1 MREKLL
7 IYLMVDRSERL
18 KLLKQILSTRVM
30 VLDGAMGTSIQD
42 LQLTA
47 EDFGGPELEG
57 CNENLV
63 RTRPDRIRNLHLS
76 FLAAGADIIETDSF
90 GSTSVVLAEYGLQAH
105 ARELNRAAAAIAR
118 EAADS
123 VATPDKPRFVAGS
136 MGPTTKT
143 ISVTGGVTFD
153 QLADAYQEQAEG
165 LIEGGADL
173 LLLETVQDTL
183 NVKAG
188 LVGIERAMAR
198 LRTDGGRGRAGDHR
212 NDGHP
217 AGRSGY
223 RGLLR
228 LAGPS

>member
-1 MREKLL
+1 MRKRTFRTLPGFILREKLL

-42 LQLTA
+42 MQLTA

-63 RTRPDRIRNLHLS
+63 LTRPDRIRDLHLS

-90 GSTSVVLAEYGLQAH
+90 GSTSVVLAEYGLQDH

-123 VATPDKPRFVAGS
+123 
-136 MGPTTKT
+136 
-143 ISVTGGVTFD
+143 
-153 QLADAYQEQAEG
+153 
-165 LIEGGADL
+165 
-173 LLLETVQDTL
+173 
-183 NVKAG
+183 
-188 LVGIERAMAR
+188 AR
-198 LRTDGGRGRAGDHR
+198 NPG
-212 NDGHP
+212 
-217 AGRSGY
+217 
-223 RGLLR
+223 
-228 LAGPS
+228 